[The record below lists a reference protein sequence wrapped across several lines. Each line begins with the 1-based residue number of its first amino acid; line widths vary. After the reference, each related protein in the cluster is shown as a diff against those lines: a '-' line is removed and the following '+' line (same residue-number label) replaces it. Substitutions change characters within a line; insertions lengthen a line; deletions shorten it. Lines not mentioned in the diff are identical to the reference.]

1 MPLNVA
7 NSRFIQHNQ
16 EAPQELSVNINSFAA
31 TCVLMVNKDEIESE
45 DRLDWNPAWGLGSL
59 YPYTCIWEFSRILL
73 TARPLTSSLLLS
85 GP

>member
-1 MPLNVA
+1 MLLSVA

-45 DRLDWNPAWGLGSL
+45 ERLD
-59 YPYTCIWEFSRILL
+59 
-73 TARPLTSSLLLS
+73 
-85 GP
+85 

>member
-1 MPLNVA
+1 MVSDRGRCLFALNCCKFTVLTIWMLLSVA

-45 DRLDWNPAWGLGSL
+45 ERLD
-59 YPYTCIWEFSRILL
+59 
-73 TARPLTSSLLLS
+73 
-85 GP
+85 